1 MLRRTVPT
9 SQMTLRSHLRV
20 TVPGVENKDVKV
32 LIEYNLPETHEI
44 RVGKCYKN
52 SFGVDVFWTLQ

>member
-9 SQMTLRSHLRV
+9 SQMTLRSHLRGV

-32 LIEYNLPETHEI
+32 LIECNLPET
-44 RVGKCYKN
+44 
-52 SFGVDVFWTLQ
+52 